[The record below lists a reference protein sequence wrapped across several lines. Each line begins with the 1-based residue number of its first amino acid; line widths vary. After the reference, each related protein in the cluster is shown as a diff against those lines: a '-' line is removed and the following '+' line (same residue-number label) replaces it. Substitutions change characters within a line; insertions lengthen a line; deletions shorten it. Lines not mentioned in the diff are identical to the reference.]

1 MPFFKILDES
11 CNPTKGSK
19 LSACIDLYAR
29 EEIIIPQGKTGL
41 IPLGVCIDENE
52 MNKIIEK
59 WAIGN
64 YLPIE
69 ETIRVFLEKHYLQLE
84 PRSSFRANGLIAGTG
99 IIDIDY
105 KDEIKIVYNNFSAEN
120 CLLDEYG
127 EIVKDKD
134 MYNAGYKF
142 DKAFRI
148 KKGDKV
154 AQIML
159 CEHKTYLFGIETEAE
174 RKGGF
179 GSTGVI

>member
-29 EEIIIPQGKTGL
+29 EEIIIPQGKTG
-41 IPLGVCIDENE
+41 
-52 MNKIIEK
+52 
-59 WAIGN
+59 
-64 YLPIE
+64 
-69 ETIRVFLEKHYLQLE
+69 
-84 PRSSFRANGLIAGTG
+84 

-120 CLLDEYG
+120 CLLDDLG
-127 EIVKDKD
+127 EIVEDKD
-134 MYNAGYKF
+134 MYSSDYEF
-142 DKAFRI
+142 IKAFRI

-159 CEHKTYLFGIETEAE
+159 CEHKTYLFGIESEAE

-179 GSTGVI
+179 GSTGVN